1 METVNCCSYS
11 MGTFN
16 IETDSMLCSV
26 RSNKTQPRG
35 CSGTFAAFS
44 KGFSRH
50 LAARAALELTQS
62 LEAHG
67 KNHDFVNA
75 EDACGLRGREPAR
88 NRTSRTG
95 EEPAR

>member
-1 METVNCCSYS
+1 

-75 EDACGLRGREPAR
+75 EDACGLRVANRLGTEPAELEKNLR
-88 NRTSRTG
+88 VERAQ
-95 EEPAR
+95 ELAL